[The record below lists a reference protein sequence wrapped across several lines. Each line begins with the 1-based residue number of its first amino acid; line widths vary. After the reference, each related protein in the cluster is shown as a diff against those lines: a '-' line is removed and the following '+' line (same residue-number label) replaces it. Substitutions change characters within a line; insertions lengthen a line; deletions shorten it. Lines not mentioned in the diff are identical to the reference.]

1 MEIRYL
7 VDNNVLNALRR
18 DQIHSEFFRD
28 YCQVTADVLWEARE
42 HSERAALALHSRP
55 HTTGFLMR
63 MRDVMET
70 LEAGD
75 TRLIDLY
82 GNKGAADPGLI
93 ASILEAADDD
103 ANKLL
108 SDSWI
113 LVTNDQAVAGKAAEF
128 AVAVITPIEFA
139 KLIDDSLL

>member
-1 MEIRYL
+1 METRYL
-7 VDNNVLNALRR
+7 IDNNVLNTLRR
-18 DQIHSEFFRD
+18 DHIRTDFFRD
-28 YCQVTADVLWEARE
+28 YCQVTTDILWEARE
-42 HSERAALALHSRP
+42 HSEQAALALHSRP
-55 HTTGFLMR
+55 HTPGLLMR
-63 MRDVMET
+63 VRDVMDT
-70 LEAGD
+70 VEAGD

-93 ASILEAADDD
+93 ASILEAVDEDV
-103 ANKLL
+103 NKLL

-128 AVAVITPIEFA
+128 DVTVITPIELA

>member
-28 YCQVTADVLWEARE
+28 YCQVTMDILWEARE
-42 HSERAALALHSRP
+42 HVEQAALARLSRP
-55 HTTGFLMR
+55 HTPGLLMR
-63 MRDVMET
+63 VRDVMET

-93 ASILEAADDD
+93 ASILEADDDD

-113 LVTNDQAVAGKAAEF
+113 LVTNDQAVAVKAAEF
-128 AVAVITPIEFA
+128 DISVITPMELAI
-139 KLIDDSLL
+139 LIDDSLL

>member
-1 MEIRYL
+1 METRYL
-7 VDNNVLNALRR
+7 LDNNVLNTLRR

-28 YCQVTADVLWEARE
+28 YCRVTTDVLWEARE
-42 HSERAALALHSRP
+42 HAEQAALARLSRP
-55 HTTGFLMR
+55 HTPGLLMR
-63 MRDVMET
+63 VRDVMET

-93 ASILEAADDD
+93 ASILEADDDD

-113 LVTNDQAVAGKAAEF
+113 LATNDQGVADKAAEF
-128 AVAVITPIEFA
+128 GIAVITPIEFA
-139 KLIDDSLL
+139 ILIDGSHF

>member
-1 MEIRYL
+1 METRYL

-18 DQIHSEFFRD
+18 DHIHTDFFRD
-28 YCQVTADVLWEARE
+28 YCQVTMDILWEARE
-42 HSERAALALHSRP
+42 HVEQAALARLSRP
-55 HTTGFLMR
+55 HTPGLLMR
-63 MRDVMET
+63 VRDVMET

-93 ASILEAADDD
+93 ASILEADDDD

-128 AVAVITPIEFA
+128 AVAVITPTELA

>member
-1 MEIRYL
+1 METRYL
-7 VDNNVLNALRR
+7 IDNNVLNALRR
-18 DQIHSEFFRD
+18 DHIRTDFFSD
-28 YCQVTADVLWEARE
+28 YCQVTADVLCEARE

-82 GNKGAADPGLI
+82 GNNGAADPGLI

-103 ANKLL
+103 GNKLL

-113 LVTNDQAVAGKAAEF
+113 LVTNDQAVAVKAAEF
-128 AVAVITPIEFA
+128 DISVITPMELAI
-139 KLIDDSLL
+139 LIDDSLL

>member
-1 MEIRYL
+1 METRYL
-7 VDNNVLNALRR
+7 IDNNVLNALRR
-18 DQIHSEFFRD
+18 DHIRTDFFRD
-28 YCQVTADVLWEARE
+28 YCQVTMDILWEARE
-42 HSERAALALHSRP
+42 HVEQAALARLSRP
-55 HTTGFLMR
+55 HTPGFLMR
-63 MRDVMET
+63 VRDVMET

-93 ASILEAADDD
+93 ASILEADDDD

-113 LVTNDQAVAGKAAEF
+113 LVTNDQAVAVKAAEF
-128 AVAVITPIEFA
+128 DISVITPMELAI
-139 KLIDDSLL
+139 LIDDSLL

>member
-1 MEIRYL
+1 METRYL
-7 VDNNVLNALRR
+7 VDNNVLNTLRR
-18 DQIHSEFFRD
+18 DHIHTDFFRD

-42 HSERAALALHSRP
+42 HSEQAALARHSRP

-63 MRDVMET
+63 VSEVMET

-108 SDSWI
+108 FDSWI
-113 LVTNDQAVAGKAAEF
+113 LVTNDHAVAGKAAEF
-128 AVAVITPIEFA
+128 DIAVITPIELA

>member
-1 MEIRYL
+1 MEARYL
-7 VDNNVLNALRR
+7 IDNNVLNALRR
-18 DQIHSEFFRD
+18 DQIHSEFFRV
-28 YCQVTADVLWEARE
+28 YCRVTTDILWEARE
-42 HSERAALALHSRP
+42 HAEQAALARLSRP
-55 HTTGFLMR
+55 HTPGFLMR
-63 MRDVMET
+63 VRDVMQT

-75 TRLIDLY
+75 TQLIDLY

-113 LVTNDQAVAGKAAEF
+113 LVTNDQAVAGKAGEF
-128 AVAVITPIEFA
+128 AVAVITPTELA
-139 KLIDDSLL
+139 KLIDASLL

>member
-1 MEIRYL
+1 METRYL
-7 VDNNVLNALRR
+7 IDNNVLNALRR

-28 YCQVTADVLWEARE
+28 YCRVTTDVLWEARE
-42 HSERAALALHSRP
+42 HAEQAALARLSRP
-55 HTTGFLMR
+55 HTPGFLMR
-63 MRDVMET
+63 VRDVMQT

-108 SDSWI
+108 FDSWI

-128 AVAVITPIEFA
+128 AVAVITPTELA
-139 KLIDDSLL
+139 KLVDDSLL